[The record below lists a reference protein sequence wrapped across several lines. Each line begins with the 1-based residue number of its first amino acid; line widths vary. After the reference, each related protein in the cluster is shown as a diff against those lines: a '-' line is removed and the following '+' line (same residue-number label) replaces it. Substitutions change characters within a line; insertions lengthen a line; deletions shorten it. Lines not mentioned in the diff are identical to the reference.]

1 MEVRMMSSIGFFH
14 DHKVIISGSKI
25 YSRGGLSPSLIQ
37 NYQKA
42 FGNLIIC
49 TRVINAS
56 PKDANLICGEEVS
69 HHKFPDLLGDDFFN
83 FPLAFK
89 TVSDV
94 CEKSKFVIARLPS
107 ISGLI
112 ACWYLRNSKERLI
125 VEVTGCAYDSTRLIG
140 GIKGKLLA
148 PILYFLVKYFV
159 RNAKNVSYVTQ
170 NFLQDRYKTNA
181 SNILSAS
188 DVEIN
193 LDPEVRIKRQRKFDN
208 PKHNN
213 IKMGMIGNYNTAYK
227 GYSTSFRALKYLDLH
242 HPGIYSLDLVGGGDS
257 CHLFHQAKVM
267 EIDHC
272 VRFLGILD
280 FPDEV
285 FLWLDTVDIFLHP
298 SETEGLPRALVE
310 ANSRGCAA
318 IGSNVGGIPEL
329 LSEDMIIEPKDH
341 VNLRNIIIN
350 MSSNSKLRM
359 ESISSFK
366 RAANYEYSKL
376 NKKRFAFYK
385 KVKEGILHD

>member
-1 MEVRMMSSIGFFH
+1 
-14 DHKVIISGSKI
+14 
-25 YSRGGLSPSLIQ
+25 
-37 NYQKA
+37 
-42 FGNLIIC
+42 
-49 TRVINAS
+49 
-56 PKDANLICGEEVS
+56 
-69 HHKFPDLLGDDFFN
+69 
-83 FPLAFK
+83 
-89 TVSDV
+89 
-94 CEKSKFVIARLPS
+94 
-107 ISGLI
+107 
-112 ACWYLRNSKERLI
+112 
-125 VEVTGCAYDSTRLIG
+125 
-140 GIKGKLLA
+140 
-148 PILYFLVKYFV
+148 
-159 RNAKNVSYVTQ
+159 
-170 NFLQDRYKTNA
+170 
-181 SNILSAS
+181 
-188 DVEIN
+188 
-193 LDPEVRIKRQRKFDN
+193 
-208 PKHNN
+208 
-213 IKMGMIGNYNTAYK
+213 
-227 GYSTSFRALKYLDLH
+227 
-242 HPGIYSLDLVGGGDS
+242 
-257 CHLFHQAKVM
+257 M